1 MTTEELVKKV
11 CKEKGISVARLAAK
25 LGQSRQNFCKKLQR
39 DTLTV
44 EEWERAA
51 QVLDVTFDQAFVL
64 PDGTRMGI
72 TEQEEKHIVLPLMGS
87 AFAPGKAEETVE
99 SFRDP
104 GLREIAR
111 GELYFFSAQ
120 AENCAKT
127 VEKYLTSDDLALRLS
142 ADMLYTFANFT
153 LGNAKKAQKARED
166 VYRCLEKELE
176 TEKSQEWT
184 AYCLFAC
191 YVTSVL
197 IHIPPKDGLPPLE
210 QYLVQLPIG
219 QRLFAVSTLG
229 HAAYLKGEYARAQ
242 GMVQMAM
249 AMTEKTYPIPMIY
262 LNCVAAMCQIN
273 QKDQEGATRS
283 VLNAWEMAR
292 KDKFLEPFI
301 EYHGLLQG
309 ILESCIRKQEPEI
322 YKKLVDGVIAFSR
335 GWMKIHNP
343 QM

>member
-39 DTLTV
+39 NTLTV

-273 QKDQEGATRS
+273 QKDQEGGYAVGVKCLGDGAKRQVSGTIYRIPRTP
-283 VLNAWEMAR
+283 AG
-292 KDKFLEPFI
+292 
-301 EYHGLLQG
+301 HTG
-309 ILESCIRKQEPEI
+309 IVYP
-322 YKKLVDGVIAFSR
+322 
-335 GWMKIHNP
+335 
-343 QM
+343 

>member
-39 DTLTV
+39 NTLTV

-176 TEKSQEWT
+176 TEKSRT
-184 AYCLFAC
+184 AAAGT
-191 YVTSVL
+191 VSR
-197 IHIPPKDGLPPLE
+197 PASD
-210 QYLVQLPIG
+210 
-219 QRLFAVSTLG
+219 RAAVVC
-229 HAAYLKGEYARAQ
+229 HEYAGACGLSERRVCESAGHGTDGDGHDGKDVSDSDDLSELRCSDVPDQ
-242 GMVQMAM
+242 PEGSGGGYAVGVKCLGDGAKRQVSGTIYRIPRTPAGH
-249 AMTEKTYPIPMIY
+249 TGIVYP
-262 LNCVAAMCQIN
+262 
-273 QKDQEGATRS
+273 
-283 VLNAWEMAR
+283 
-292 KDKFLEPFI
+292 
-301 EYHGLLQG
+301 
-309 ILESCIRKQEPEI
+309 
-322 YKKLVDGVIAFSR
+322 
-335 GWMKIHNP
+335 
-343 QM
+343 